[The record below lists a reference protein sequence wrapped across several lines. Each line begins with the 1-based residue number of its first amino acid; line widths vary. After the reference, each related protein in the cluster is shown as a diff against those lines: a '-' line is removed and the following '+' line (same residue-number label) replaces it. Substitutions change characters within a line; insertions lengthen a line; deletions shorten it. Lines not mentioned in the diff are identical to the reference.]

1 MSIRQANRIETL
13 NKILEAAEQEFGL
26 HGYSGASLQSIADQ
40 AGLPKANIVYYF
52 QSKENLYKKVLN
64 KIITGWNDVFAKAT
78 IDDDPAVVLDQFIR
92 TKLEYSFTKGR
103 SSRIFAMEVLGGA
116 YHISDYLKE
125 ELGPWFESRIGL
137 INAWI
142 QAGKMGQVDPA
153 ALIYMIWATTQHYAD
168 FEFQIRALNK
178 DQALSD
184 EDKSKVGDTVSA
196 IILAGC
202 KLTPPDYA

>member
-13 NKILEAAEQEFGL
+13 SKILAAAEQEFGL

-64 KIITGWNDVFAKAT
+64 NIITGWNDVFAKAT
-78 IDDDPAVVLDQFIR
+78 VDDEPASVLDQFIR
-92 TKLEYSFTKGR
+92 TKLEYSFAKGR

-116 YHISDYLKE
+116 HHISEYLKE
-125 ELGPWFESRIGL
+125 ELSPWFESRIRL
-137 INAWI
+137 INSWI
-142 QAGKMGQVDPA
+142 EAGKMRPVDPA
-153 ALIYMIWATTQHYAD
+153 SLIYMIWATTQHYAD
-168 FEFQIRALNK
+168 FEAQIQALNQ
-178 DQALSD
+178 DQALS
-184 EDKSKVGDTVSA
+184 EEAKAKVGDTVSG

-202 KLTPPDYA
+202 GLTLP